1 MATIKATISGLRA
14 IVGDGLDIKTVVE
27 YTEAY
32 ACMLPNKAKILVG
45 RDTRL
50 TGKIIA
56 NTIISTLIAS
66 GIDVI
71 DCGIITT
78 PTALYNVEYMNLHGA
93 IIVTAS
99 HNPIEW
105 NALKFVG
112 KNGRFF
118 NQTEV
123 DTLLANH
130 LEKKSRYTSALK
142 IGKYTKY
149 TEATE
154 NHIKRIERFI
164 DASKIKKAKFKVACD
179 YVNGTGLVST
189 PKLLKML
196 GANVVSINEENK
208 GTFAH
213 SAEPNPST
221 MKPLSN
227 LVKSEKCD
235 IGFIQ
240 DPDADRLAI
249 VCEDGSI
256 LSEEYTLALCA
267 KYLFMEGKGN
277 VAVNLSTSRMIDDI
291 AAENGSKVLRTRI
304 GEINVS
310 TRILENKLY
319 FGGEGNGGII
329 VPSVT
334 PGRDSLL
341 GISLILNLMAKTK
354 KTISELAS
362 EIPKYFIEK
371 DKIEVEK
378 IDEALLINKLKG
390 HFADIEVDT
399 IDGIKCI
406 FEDKWVHIRSSNTE
420 PIVRIISEAK
430 TKKEAKALINS
441 VKTTIEKM

>member
-14 IVGDGLDIKTVVE
+14 VVGDGLDIKTVVE

-32 ACMLPNKAKILVG
+32 ACTLPNKAKILVG

-56 NTIISTLIAS
+56 NTVISTLIAS

-78 PTALYNVEYMNLHGA
+78 PTALYNVEHLKLHGA

-112 KNGRFF
+112 KNGKFF
-118 NQTEV
+118 SQQEV
-123 DTLLANH
+123 DTLLQYQA
-130 LEKKSRYTSALK
+130 EKKSRYTTALK
-142 IGKYTKY
+142 IGKYTKE
-149 TEATE
+149 TKAIE
-154 NHIKRIERFI
+154 NHINRIERFI
-164 DASKIKKAKFKVACD
+164 DFAKIKKAKFKVACD
-179 YVNGTGLVST
+179 YINGSGLVAT
-189 PKLLKML
+189 PQLLKKL
-196 GANVVSINEENK
+196 GVEEVAINNEDK
-208 GTFAH
+208 GVFAH
-213 SAEPNPST
+213 SAEPSPAT

-227 LVKSEKCD
+227 LVKANECN

-240 DPDADRLAI
+240 DPDADRLAV
-249 VCEDGSI
+249 VCENGTI

-267 KYLFMEGKGN
+267 KYLFMEGKGD

-291 AAENGSKVLRTRI
+291 AAENGSKVLRTPI
-304 GEINVS
+304 GEINVT

-341 GISLILNLMAKTK
+341 GISLILSLMAKTK

-371 DKIEVEK
+371 DKIKVEK
-378 IDEALLINKLKG
+378 IDEELLKSKLTEQFSNMII
-390 HFADIEVDT
+390 HT
-399 IDGIKCI
+399 IDGIKCV
-406 FEDKWVHIRSSNTE
+406 FEDKWVHVRSSNTE

-430 TKKEAKALINS
+430 TKKEAKTLIEN
-441 VKTTIEKM
+441 VKSLIKNT

>member
-1 MATIKATISGLRA
+1 MATIKATIAGLRA

-32 ACMLPNKAKILVG
+32 ACTLPGKAKILVG

-56 NTIISTLIAS
+56 NTVIATLIAS

-78 PTALYNVEYMNLHGA
+78 PTALYNVDHLKLHGA

-112 KNGRFF
+112 KNGRFL
-118 NQTEV
+118 NQQEV
-123 DTLLANH
+123 DTLLQYKSEN
-130 LEKKSRYTSALK
+130 KSRYTQALK
-142 IGKYTKY
+142 IGKYIRE
-149 TEATE
+149 TEATQ
-154 NHIKRIERFI
+154 NHINRIERFI
-164 DASKIKKAKFKVACD
+164 DFAKIKKSKFKVACD
-179 YVNGTGLVST
+179 YVNGTGLIST
-189 PKLLKML
+189 PLLLKKL
-196 GANVVSINEENK
+196 GASEVAINNENK
-208 GTFAH
+208 GVFAH

-227 LVKSEKCD
+227 LVKNEQCD

-249 VCEDGSI
+249 VCEDGTI

-291 AAENGSKVLRTRI
+291 AADNGSKVYRTRI

-310 TRILENKLY
+310 TEILEKKLY

-341 GISLILNLMAKTK
+341 GISLILSLMAKTK
-354 KTISELAS
+354 KTISELAN
-362 EIPKYFIEK
+362 EIQKYFIEK
-371 DKIEVEK
+371 DKIEVET
-378 IDEALLINKLKG
+378 IDEQILLNKIKECYSE
-390 HFADIEVDT
+390 ASIDT
-399 IDGIKCI
+399 LDGIKCV
-406 FEDKWVHIRSSNTE
+406 FEDKWVHVRSSNTE

-430 TKKEAKALINS
+430 TKKEAKTLIDNIKS
-441 VKTTIEKM
+441 LIKNA

>member
-50 TGKIIA
+50 TGKIFA
-56 NTIISTLIAS
+56 NTVISTLIAS
-66 GIDVI
+66 GVDVF

-78 PTALYNVEYMNLHGA
+78 PTALYNVEHLKLHGA

-112 KNGRFF
+112 KNGKFF
-118 NQTEV
+118 SQTEV
-123 DTLLANH
+123 DTLLKNYA
-130 LEKKSRYTSALK
+130 KKSSRYTTALK

-149 TEATE
+149 TDATQ

-164 DASKIKKAKFKVACD
+164 DAAKIKKSKFKVACD

-189 PKLLKML
+189 PALLKML
-196 GANVVSINEENK
+196 GASVVAINAENK

-221 MKPLSN
+221 MKPLTN
-227 LVKSEKCD
+227 LVKKEGCD

-249 VCEDGSI
+249 VCEDGTI

-267 KYLFMEGKGN
+267 KYLFMEGKGD

-291 AAENGSKVLRTRI
+291 AAEHKSKVLRTRI

-310 TRILENKLY
+310 TAILENKLY

-378 IDEALLINKLKG
+378 IDEELLKSKLTEQFSDMVI
-390 HFADIEVDT
+390 HT
-399 IDGIKCI
+399 IDGIKCV
-406 FEDKWVHIRSSNTE
+406 FENKWVHIRSSNTE
-420 PIVRIISEAK
+420 PIVRIIAEAK
-430 TKKEAKALINS
+430 TKKEAKALIDN
-441 VKTTIEKM
+441 VKSLIK